1 MLLELLRHHMLTDV
15 LVLRIAYDDSYL
27 MLSLMMFYLV
37 LYVLTLDHIVACV
50 QKLLDFMS
58 LMLL

>member
-27 MLSLMMFYLV
+27 MLGYLDCCV
-37 LYVLTLDHIVACV
+37 LKCMVRVALQPSETVYVLWLG
-50 QKLLDFMS
+50 L
-58 LMLL
+58 